1 MKIANLRYTGI
12 PVGVFTL
19 VAVIFLGS
27 SAAQTES
34 VAAKFTDPAT
44 YYKDAKCVTCHGKK
58 AEKKFNTTLTETEML
73 DAILK
78 GKKPA
83 KPPNMP
89 GYAAKG
95 LTEDQA
101 KAMLEYMKTLKAT
114 P

>member
-1 MKIANLRYTGI
+1 MKFANLKYTGI
-12 PVGVFTL
+12 PVGVLTL

-27 SAAQTES
+27 SVAQTEA
-34 VAAKFTDPAT
+34 VAAKFTNPAA

-58 AEKKFNTTLTETEML
+58 AEKKFNVTLSDTEML

-95 LTEDQA
+95 LTEEQA

>member
-1 MKIANLRYTGI
+1 MKIANLKYTGI
-12 PVGVFTL
+12 PVGVLTL

-27 SAAQTES
+27 SAAQD
-34 VAAKFTDPAT
+34 AAAVKFTDPAG
-44 YYKDAKCVTCHGKK
+44 YDKNAKCVTCHGKK
-58 AEKKFNTTLTETEML
+58 AEKKFNVALADGEMI
-73 DAILK
+73 DAIMK

-95 LTEDQA
+95 LNEEQA
-101 KAMLEYMKTLKAT
+101 KALLEYMKTLKAT

>member
-1 MKIANLRYTGI
+1 MKIANLKYTGI
-12 PVGVFTL
+12 PVGVLML

-27 SAAQTES
+27 GAAQTD
-34 VAAKFTDPAT
+34 VPAAKFTTPEN
-44 YYKDAKCVTCHGKK
+44 YYKDAKCVTCHGKR

-89 GYAAKG
+89 GYEAKG
-95 LTEDQA
+95 LTADQA